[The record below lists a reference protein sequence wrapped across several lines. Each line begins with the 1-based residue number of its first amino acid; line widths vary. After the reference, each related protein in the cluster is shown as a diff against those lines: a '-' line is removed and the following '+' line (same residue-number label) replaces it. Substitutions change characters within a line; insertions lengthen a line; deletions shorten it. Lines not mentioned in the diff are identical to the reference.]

1 MAGRLDPPHDRVV
14 LTSDELRTVERL
26 ERAFDEQTVARDGAE
41 AGRRL
46 RSRGLSGWALTLLR
60 FVGAVPWLV
69 PTGVIVTVA
78 ALFFSLAAGILGALL
93 TGVALAASFRWG
105 RLRALRRGRRNA

>member
-14 LTSDELRTVERL
+14 LTSDELRTVDRL
-26 ERAFDEQTVARDGAE
+26 ERAFDEQTFALDGIE

-46 RSRGLSGWALTLLR
+46 RSPGLSRWAWTL
-60 FVGAVPWLV
+60 PWLV
-69 PTGVIVTVA
+69 LTGVIVTIA

-105 RLRALRRGRRNA
+105 RLRAPRRGLRSRRRRW

>member
-14 LTSDELRTVERL
+14 LTSDELRTVDRL
-26 ERAFDEQTVARDGAE
+26 ERAFDEQTFAPDGTE
-41 AGRRL
+41 AGR
-46 RSRGLSGWALTLLR
+46 RSRGLSGWASTL
-60 FVGAVPWLV
+60 PWLV
-69 PTGVIVTVA
+69 LTGVIVTVA

-105 RLRALRRGRRNA
+105 RRRAPRRGLRSRRRRR

>member
-14 LTSDELRTVERL
+14 LTSDELRTLDRL
-26 ERAFDEQTVARDGAE
+26 EQAFDEQTLARDGTE

-46 RSRGLSGWALTLLR
+46 RSRGLSRWASTL
-60 FVGAVPWLV
+60 PWLV
-69 PTGVIVTVA
+69 LTGVIVTVT

-93 TGVALAASFRWG
+93 TGVALAASIRWG
-105 RLRALRRGRRNA
+105 RLRAPRRGLRSRRRRC